1 MQPNKKAVLL
11 SFACLIVIIACARG
25 AAVTDRMLPT
35 PTATQPGIEIPSS
48 FTPDPMLAPT
58 GSMPS
63 VETEPSPS
71 ESPPLLPAEP
81 ALTFFVEPGVPRGI
95 WGSKEAPA
103 GMTWSQGDGQNVIT
117 LGETDRMPDGQ
128 VALAEIEWVF
138 ALAAPFKT
146 IQDDVTLADLQA
158 AWLGNPQGSGA
169 HLTALAVYER
179 DHASLAALL
188 GVPPGADG
196 FNPTIHLLPDDTENI
211 GDFLSTDTWALI
223 PFDKLQPE
231 LKVISIDGISPL
243 DDDFPMQ
250 AYPLRGHYILH
261 TSPATADRLLPEILD
276 ALLANL
282 PVTNRDPARMTSLVM
297 SGVTALVRATA
308 YRMETQGIIYP
319 ARDIGDWLSSADVT
333 HISNEVSF
341 YENCPYPDPYD
352 PSLIFCSHPDYIGL
366 LDYVSADV
374 IELTGNHN
382 NDASR
387 KFNVNAFDAT
397 LAMYDTHGMLT
408 FGGGMNLED
417 AMQPAVISH
426 HGNNLAFIGCNIA
439 GPDFAWATSTSGGA
453 APCGDLT
460 WMVDTI
466 QSLRQ
471 SGYLPIVTMQY
482 YEDYSNDA
490 SSQMRADFRR
500 MAEAGAV
507 IVNGSQAHRPKEME
521 ILDGVL
527 LHYGLGNLFFDQM
540 SVTVNGV
547 EYTQTR
553 NEFIQRHIFYDGRYI
568 STELLTAVLEDW
580 AKPRPMTLEERQV
593 FLSEIFSV
601 SP

>member
-1 MQPNKKAVLL
+1 MIV
-11 SFACLIVIIACARG
+11 ACVKG
-25 AAVTDRMLPT
+25 AAVTDRMLST
-35 PTATQPGIEIPSS
+35 PTEPKPIFESTSSPSPDPTLMPTQP
-48 FTPDPMLAPT
+48 
-58 GSMPS
+58 
-63 VETEPSPS
+63 V
-71 ESPPLLPAEP
+71 
-81 ALTFFVEPGVPRGI
+81 LTFFVEPGVPGGI
-95 WGSKEAPA
+95 WDSKEAPA
-103 GMTWSQGDGQNVIT
+103 GMTWTEGDDQDVIT
-117 LGETDRMPDGQ
+117 LGKTDRMPDGQ

-158 AWLGNPQGSGA
+158 AWLGNPQGSSA
-169 HLTALAVYER
+169 HLRALAVYER
-179 DHASLAALL
+179 DYASLVALL
-188 GVPPGADG
+188 GGPPGSDG
-196 FNPTIHLLPDDTENI
+196 MSPTVRLLPDDMQNI
-211 GDFLSTDTWALI
+211 SDFLNADTWALI
-223 PFDKLQPE
+223 PFDQLQPE
-231 LKVISIDGISPL
+231 IKVISLDGISPL
-243 DDDFPMQ
+243 DTDLPMQ
-250 AYPLRGHYILH
+250 EYPLRGHYTLH
-261 TSPATADRLLPEILD
+261 TSPATADRLPPEILD
-276 ALLANL
+276 GLLANL
-282 PVTNRDPARMTSLVM
+282 PGTNRDPARMTSLVM
-297 SGVTALVRATA
+297 TGVTALVRATA

-366 LDYVSADV
+366 LDYVGADV

-387 KFNVNAFDAT
+387 KFNVNAFDTT

-417 AMQPAVISH
+417 AMQPAVITH

-439 GPDFAWATSTSGGA
+439 GPDFAWATSNSGGA

-460 WMVDTI
+460 WMVNTI

-471 SGYLPIVTMQY
+471 GGYLPIVTMQY

-540 SVTVNGV
+540 SVTINGV
-547 EYTQTR
+547 DYTQTR